1 MDKQILGLEQGLLA
15 NMAFALDMVDEI
27 FTAPDYMN
35 IMAYADEIAN
45 ELPEDKKNMLALAMI
60 LTAHASEALTMFMSK
75 CTEEE
80 WREKVK
86 NWCETHKDKKLTE
99 KELKDFACKVFEQNI
114 DQNIDTIIEIISEK
128 EEE

>member
-1 MDKQILGLEQGLLA
+1 MDKEILGLEQGLLA
-15 NMAFALDMVDEI
+15 NMGFALDMVNEK

-35 IMAYADEIAN
+35 IMAHADEIAN

-60 LTAHASEALTMFMSK
+60 LTAQASEALTMFMSE

-86 NWCETHKDKKLTE
+86 NWYETHKDE
-99 KELKDFACKVFEQNI
+99 N
-114 DQNIDTIIEIISEK
+114 K
-128 EEE
+128 EE